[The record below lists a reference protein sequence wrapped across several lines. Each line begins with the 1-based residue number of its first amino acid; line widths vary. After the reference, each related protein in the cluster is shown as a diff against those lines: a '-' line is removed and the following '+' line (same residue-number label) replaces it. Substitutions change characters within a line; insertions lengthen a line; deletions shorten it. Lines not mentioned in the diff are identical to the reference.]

1 MNLRDR
7 IAGLIAGRDVSSP
20 PLDKSF
26 EPAFSASNQTYVP
39 APMITPSTEMW
50 SAFSEVAGKLP
61 APTERTAL
69 TVSAIYACVN
79 IIAGAISA
87 LPVNI
92 YRMNL
97 KNGERD
103 QIYDDDLH
111 WILNE
116 EMTTRWASASGWE
129 FLVQSLLLH
138 GDAFA
143 VINRKPGGTPAGLT
157 PTHPL
162 RVTVGVW
169 PDGSR
174 LVYAVA
180 PEFPGSSKEAYQ
192 IVDQDDMLHIPG
204 FGFDG
209 LRGLSPLRHA
219 LRMTGASAIAM
230 QEFAA
235 NFFANSARPDYAL
248 GTEQKFDEKQIKQ
261 LRAEIEE
268 KHQGVG
274 NSHRPMLLHGGL
286 KILPITMPLKD
297 MEMVATR
304 QLQIEEIARIY
315 GVPPF
320 MIGHNEKTTS
330 WGSGVEAMAV
340 GFVRFTLRQHL
351 TKFQTEMNRKLF
363 RTASRAA
370 EFDTS
375 DLERADM
382 KSLYESLRTAM
393 GRSGEKPLMSQNEA
407 RRVIRLKRIDGGDSV
422 ESMPANQ
429 PTSQNGTQP

>member
-1 MNLRDR
+1 MPELTATLRTKRDRISYDQWVKMGAIETTPGDYVDQSFVQHQLEDDLQRYDVELMGYDPWNAVKLYTDMVKGGVDEERFLKMRQGIPTLGSRQSSSNGLSCPDSSITAAIPSCDGWRVTLRSSLTTTSTTRRRKEVGREDRRHHCERHGCRPFDGRDGRRNALPGVAMNLRDR

-143 VINRKPGGTPAGLT
+143 VINRKPGGTP
-157 PTHPL
+157 
-162 RVTVGVW
+162 
-169 PDGSR
+169 
-174 LVYAVA
+174 
-180 PEFPGSSKEAYQ
+180 
-192 IVDQDDMLHIPG
+192 
-204 FGFDG
+204 
-209 LRGLSPLRHA
+209 
-219 LRMTGASAIAM
+219 
-230 QEFAA
+230 
-235 NFFANSARPDYAL
+235 
-248 GTEQKFDEKQIKQ
+248 
-261 LRAEIEE
+261 
-268 KHQGVG
+268 
-274 NSHRPMLLHGGL
+274 
-286 KILPITMPLKD
+286 
-297 MEMVATR
+297 
-304 QLQIEEIARIY
+304 
-315 GVPPF
+315 
-320 MIGHNEKTTS
+320 
-330 WGSGVEAMAV
+330 
-340 GFVRFTLRQHL
+340 
-351 TKFQTEMNRKLF
+351 
-363 RTASRAA
+363 
-370 EFDTS
+370 
-375 DLERADM
+375 
-382 KSLYESLRTAM
+382 
-393 GRSGEKPLMSQNEA
+393 
-407 RRVIRLKRIDGGDSV
+407 
-422 ESMPANQ
+422 PA
-429 PTSQNGTQP
+429 